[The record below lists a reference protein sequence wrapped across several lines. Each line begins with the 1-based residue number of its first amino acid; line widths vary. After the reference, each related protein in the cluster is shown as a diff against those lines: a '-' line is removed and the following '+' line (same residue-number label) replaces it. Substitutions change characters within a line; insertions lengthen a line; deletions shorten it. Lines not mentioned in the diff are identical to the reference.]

1 MGPCVP
7 AEKLS
12 ERALRHVE
20 ADQVP
25 SAAFIAFAVAFV
37 AVRVLASGKLGPRTL
52 DVPNERSLHRVPV
65 PRTGG
70 LGVLAGAAAAWL
82 AVGGG
87 ALTLVFG
94 FALALSAVSL
104 ADDVRGL
111 SVRVRFLAQAV
122 AAAIF
127 LAAHGFEPVWLMP
140 IALLGI
146 LWSTNLYN
154 FMDGSDGLAGGMA
167 VIGFAGY
174 AIAASAAGASDI
186 GLCAAIVAGASAG
199 FLVWN
204 FPPAR
209 IFMGDAGSIPLGF
222 TAACLG
228 IVGWQRGVWPFW
240 FPALV
245 FSPFILDATVTLV
258 RRWLR
263 GEKLSQ
269 AHRSHYYQRLN
280 QTGFGHRGTALA
292 EYALM
297 AAAAGSAL
305 WMRTASVTQ
314 VASTLLAWAIVY
326 TAMALWID
334 RRWAACQGLHGR
346 ADSSQTTPAPPDRQR

>member
-1 MGPCVP
+1 M
-7 AEKLS
+7 
-12 ERALRHVE
+12 
-20 ADQVP
+20 P
-25 SAAFIAFAVAFV
+25 SAALIAFAVALV
-37 AVRVLASGKLGPRTL
+37 AVRVLASGRLGPRAI
-52 DVPNERSLHRVPV
+52 DVPNERSLHKIPV

-70 LGVLAGAAAAWL
+70 LGLLAGAAAAWL
-82 AVGGG
+82 AGGGG
-87 ALTLVFG
+87 ALVLLCGLTL
-94 FALALSAVSL
+94 ALAAISL
-104 ADDVRGL
+104 VDDFRNL

-122 AAAIF
+122 AAAVF
-127 LAAHGFEPVWLMP
+127 LAGYGFEPVWLMP

-167 VIGFAGY
+167 VIGFGAY
-174 AIAASAAGASDI
+174 AVAASAAGASDI
-186 GLCAAIVAGASAG
+186 AFCAAIIAGAAAG

-228 IVGWQRGVWPFW
+228 IIGWQRGAWPFW

-245 FSPFILDATVTLV
+245 FSPFILDATVTLA

-269 AHRSHYYQRLN
+269 AHRSHFYQRLN

-292 EYALM
+292 EYAVM

-305 WMRTASVTQ
+305 LVRTASVIE
-314 VASTLLAWAIVY
+314 VVSMLLAWAIVY
-326 TAMALWID
+326 AAVAFWID
-334 RRWAACQGLHGR
+334 RRWTACQGLQGR
-346 ADSSQTTPAPPDRQR
+346 AVSSQTTPAPPDRQR